1 MSALAQLQHLAR
13 RIQSAHPALASYSPR
28 ALGAFALATLLVLVF
43 LGHWLLSGSTGYL
56 TAGMGFDRPMGIQ
69 EKMQL
74 SEWLYQGMVRDRLAF
89 INDLG
94 GVDSVNPWPHGSGW
108 RAEYTLWDF
117 FLPTFECPRVV
128 ERIGKM
134 GDGGKWVCGMDVI
147 ARKPS
152 PVLYSFG
159 VSTDSSF
166 EAAVLERA
174 PGAQVYGYD
183 FSVNSFGP
191 QIVNSPELQGRA
203 HFHKWAIGAKDAHG
217 PDYDPNFQV
226 YTVDTLMRLNGH
238 SFIDILK
245 VDIEGSEFDV
255 LAGICLHYLSRGLP
269 LPFGQL
275 QVEIHAWDSTQSFGE
290 FLAWWELLERAGL
303 RAFRTEPNLVYVNLM
318 GAKPNL
324 AEYSFINIHGN
335 HDLIAGR

>member
-1 MSALAQLQHLAR
+1 MSILTQVQHFVYQLQSSHPSLA
-13 RIQSAHPALASYSPR
+13 AYSPR
-28 ALGAFALATLLVLVF
+28 AIIAVAVSAFIALLLLANWVFSGSHGMLGA
-43 LGHWLLSGSTGYL
+43 WGS
-56 TAGMGFDRPMGIQ
+56 DRPLGI
-69 EKMQL
+69 EERVQL
-74 SEWLYQGMVRDRLAF
+74 SEWLYQGNIRDRLSF

-94 GVDSVNPWPHGSGW
+94 GAEKVNPWPSGSGW
-108 RAEYTLWDF
+108 TAEYTLWDF
-117 FLPTFECPRVV
+117 FLPVFECPRVT
-128 ERIGKM
+128 ERIGKL
-134 GDGGKWVCGMDVI
+134 GDGGKYVCGMDVI
-147 ARKPS
+147 AHKPA

-174 PGAQVYGYD
+174 PSAQVYGYD
-183 FSVNSFGP
+183 FSVDSFGP
-191 QIVNSPELQGRA
+191 QIVNSRELQGRA
-203 HFHKWAIGAKDAHG
+203 HFHKWAIGGKDAHG
-217 PDYDPNFQV
+217 PEYDPNYQV
-226 YTVDTLMRLNGH
+226 YTIETLMRLNGH

-255 LAGICLHYLSRGLP
+255 LGGIAQHYLSRGLP

-275 QVEIHAWDSTQSFGE
+275 QVEIHAWDSTQSFAD

-335 HDLIAGR
+335 HELVSRL